1 MQKTAMLFWFITLKY
16 NMKNNNWVTKGT
28 KLHLEKYGEMCY
40 IFNLK

>member
-28 KLHLEKYGEMCY
+28 KLHLENMAKGV
-40 IFNLK
+40 IFLI